1 MHTGMNQIH
10 SPAKAKAY
18 FEDKLAFTIGPVELD
33 RWIKSGE
40 NNLIIVD
47 VRDAE
52 DFFKDHIPEAIN
64 LPKDQWNN
72 PQELGRS
79 KTNVVYSYTERC
91 HLAASACAIFADKG
105 FSVME
110 LEGGFQFWNASRHEN
125 TPNLPTRYKTTLE
138 LISSRRQGAQL
149 NGTNSNKR

>member
-1 MHTGMNQIH
+1 MNQIH

-52 DFFKDHIPEAIN
+52 DFLKGHIPEAIN
-64 LPKDQWNN
+64 LPKDKWNN
-72 PQELGRS
+72 PQELGRG

-91 HLAASACAIFADKG
+91 HLAASACAMFADKG

-110 LEGGFQFWNASRHEN
+110 LEGGFQFWNKSRSEIPKSSDN
-125 TPNLPTRYKTTLE
+125 RYKTTFE
-138 LISSRRQGAQL
+138 LISSCRQGAQL
-149 NGTNSNKR
+149 NGTKSNS